1 MTIPYRYAIAYKPY
15 DVLCAYRDRHGG
27 AALEQLGVPRNLHP
41 AGRLD
46 RDSEGLV
53 LLTDDGHLFH
63 RITHPDFNHPKTY
76 LALVL
81 GHPTTEALQRLR
93 QGVKIK
99 LGITRPANVEALISS
114 PTLPLFPHPLAA
126 PEKTT
131 WLRIVLY
138 EGKNRQ
144 IKRMTAA
151 VEHPTLR
158 LVRVAIG
165 PLHLPS
171 DLEPGQWR
179 DLTATER
186 HALLTWVWPNG
197 RPVNAHTVSRLPK
210 RRKTPRRGN
219 HNPHK

>member
-1 MTIPYRYAIAYKPY
+1 LTSSYRYAIAYKPY
-15 DVLCAYRDRHGG
+15 DVLCAHRDRHKGV
-27 AALEQLGVPRNLHP
+27 ALEQLGVPRNLHP

-46 RDSEGLV
+46 RDSEGLL
-53 LLTDDGHLFH
+53 LLTNDGHLFH

-76 LALVL
+76 LVLVL

-93 QGVKIK
+93 QGIAIK
-99 LGITRPANVEALISS
+99 LGITRPANVETLIS
-114 PTLPLFPHPLAA
+114 PPALTPFPKPLAA

-131 WLRIVLY
+131 WLRMVLY

-171 DLEPGQWR
+171 DLKPGQWR
-179 DLTATER
+179 DLTPIER
-186 HALLTWVWPNG
+186 HTLLTWVWPNG
-197 RPVNAHTVSRLPK
+197 RPANTRAASQAPQKK
-210 RRKTPRRGN
+210 RAPRRPSKG
-219 HNPHK
+219 PR